1 MADPRNIKPEAHRL
15 IDTLRENAGW
25 DDLMYEVYVRQ
36 AIEAGLADVEAGRV
50 LSHDE
55 AMARVRARVRRA
67 S

>member
-1 MADPRNIKPEAHRL
+1 MPESRNIKPEAHRL
-15 IDTLRENAGW
+15 VDGLPENAGW

-55 AMARVRARVRRA
+55 AMARVRARIRRA